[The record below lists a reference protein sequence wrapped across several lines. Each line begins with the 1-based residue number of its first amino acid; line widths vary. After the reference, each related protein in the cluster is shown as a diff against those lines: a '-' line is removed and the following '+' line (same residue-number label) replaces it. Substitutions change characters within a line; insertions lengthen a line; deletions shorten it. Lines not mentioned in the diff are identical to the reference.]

1 MAWRREQ
8 LRQSIKITKKLERL
22 PYLCR
27 EREEQLL
34 KHLAGEPN
42 KKEASTPVVNEIFL
56 VEEESSQEKRW
67 RDRKWGSWKQ
77 SQNHRGAWQDI
88 AAASEIAPNEAR
100 VILQAL
106 GKTRLPKWRVAVKIL
121 SSSKTMRIAERVT
134 VQ

>member
-67 RDRKWGSWKQ
+67 REKMGFVEAVSKSPGRMARYRSSIRDRTK
-77 SQNHRGAWQDI
+77 
-88 AAASEIAPNEAR
+88 
-100 VILQAL
+100 
-106 GKTRLPKWRVAVKIL
+106 
-121 SSSKTMRIAERVT
+121 
-134 VQ
+134 